1 MIKYSK
7 LLLEK
12 LKIVHTFLLIMTY
25 NYEFFFFFDT
35 CVFPSVS
42 PLNQEHGLM
51 LKQKILLQRNKS
63 NVIAEVLDA

>member
-35 CVFPSVS
+35 YVFF
-42 PLNQEHGLM
+42 
-51 LKQKILLQRNKS
+51 LQ
-63 NVIAEVLDA
+63 